1 MKELGQVTA
10 LKRDK
15 AVVRIERLLTT
26 GGGCCCAESWETVYL
41 EARNKCGA
49 GIDDYVN
56 IISDYDRLKFREIV
70 KLLACAGA
78 FTVSL
83 GIGNYLW
90 PALGI
95 GAWKDPLSFGLGGVL
110 ALAVFALIGI
120 AYRKQ
125 PVFIPGAYEV
135 VPPDRAVRLI
145 RQISPQETAA
155 GTTEAAA
162 GAPKAAL

>member
-1 MKELGQVTA
+1 MKEIGQVTA
-10 LKRDK
+10 LKGDM

-26 GGGCCCAESWETVYL
+26 GGGCCCAESWETVHL
-41 EARNKCGA
+41 EARNNCGA

-56 IISDYDRLKFREIV
+56 IVSDYDRLKFREVV

-78 FTVSL
+78 FTLSL

-90 PALGI
+90 PVLGF
-95 GAWKDPLSFGLGGVL
+95 GVWKDPLSFGLGGVL

-125 PVFIPGAYEV
+125 PAFIPEAYEV
-135 VPPDRAVRLI
+135 VPPGLAARLI
-145 RQISPQETAA
+145 KRVSPQETAL
-155 GTTEAAA
+155 GTTDAAA
-162 GAPKAAL
+162 RTAL